1 MACEALLRWPH
12 ADRGLIS
19 AAEFIPVA
27 EEMGL
32 IVEIGNRALRR
43 ACQECRRWPGDTAVA
58 VNFSSIQFEHSDV
71 PAPRPRSRR
80 RGCVTEY
87 GGPARRYGD
96 IVEAHGQ
103 RGRYAFSE
111 LFRRDQAEGTPDVA
125 SSNLRLRPTSER
137 TRGSL

>member
-1 MACEALLRWPH
+1 MSVARKLKAEPQQKIFHATMLVTRAEQWWVEAESLEEAEALLG
-12 ADRGLIS
+12 AGRGH
-19 AAEFIPVA
+19 
-27 EEMGL
+27 
-32 IVEIGNRALRR
+32 R
-43 ACQECRRWPGDTAVA
+43 TAVGELVQVELA
-58 VNFSSIQFEHSDV
+58 
-71 PAPRPRSRR
+71 RPRSRR

-87 GGPARRYGD
+87 GGAARRYGD